1 MPDDE
6 DTLDEKTDDTL
17 EENLVT
23 VASFTTP
30 VEAEMARVRLER
42 LGIAAFLG
50 NAAAVGVMPFLG
62 NDLGGISLQV
72 LEKDA
77 DQARELLAS

>member
-6 DTLDEKTDDTL
+6 PPDSTKATEHNT
-17 EENLVT
+17 LVT
-23 VASFTTP
+23 VATFTTL

-42 LGIAAFLG
+42 IGIPAFLG
-50 NAAAVGVMPFLG
+50 NSVAVGVMPFLG

-77 DQARELLAS
+77 DQARELLES

>member
-1 MPDDE
+1 MPDDPENTE
-6 DTLDEKTDDTL
+6 DTVQET
-17 EENLVT
+17 LVT
-23 VASFTTP
+23 VATFNTP

-42 LGIAAFLG
+42 IGIPAYLG
-50 NAAAVGVMPFLG
+50 NSIAVGVMPYLG

-77 DQARELLAS
+77 EQARELLAS

>member
-1 MPDDE
+1 MPDD
-6 DTLDEKTDDTL
+6 DTLDEKNETTV
-17 EENLVT
+17 EETLVT

-42 LGIAAFLG
+42 LGIPAFLG
-50 NAAAVGVMPFLG
+50 NSIAVGVMPFLG

-77 DQARELLAS
+77 EQARELLGS

>member
-1 MPDDE
+1 MPDDPE
-6 DTLDEKTDDTL
+6 TDTVQET
-17 EENLVT
+17 LVT
-23 VASFTTP
+23 VATFTTP

-42 LGIAAFLG
+42 LGIPAFLG
-50 NAAAVGVMPFLG
+50 NAIAVGVMPYLG

-77 DQARELLAS
+77 EQARELLAS

>member
-1 MPDDE
+1 MPE
-6 DTLDEKTDDTL
+6 DPSNTDTVQ
-17 EENLVT
+17 ETLVT
-23 VASFTTP
+23 VATFSTP

-42 LGIAAFLG
+42 LGIPAFLG
-50 NAAAVGVMPFLG
+50 NAIAVGVMPYLG

-77 DQARELLAS
+77 EQARELLAS

>member
-1 MPDDE
+1 MPDDPENTE
-6 DTLDEKTDDTL
+6 DTAQET
-17 EENLVT
+17 LVT
-23 VASFTTP
+23 VATFTTP

-42 LGIAAFLG
+42 LGIRAFLG
-50 NAAAVGVMPFLG
+50 NAIAVGVMPFLG

-77 DQARELLAS
+77 EQARELLAS

>member
-1 MPDDE
+1 MS
-6 DTLDEKTDDTL
+6 DDTQKT
-17 EENLVT
+17 EDNALVT
-23 VASFTTP
+23 VATFTTP

-42 LGIAAFLG
+42 LGIQAFLG
-50 NAAAVGVMPFLG
+50 NAVAVGVMPFLG

-77 DQARELLAS
+77 EQARELLAS